1 MRVKIPTIH
10 SNHTSLNAMII
21 LEDGSTYRGT
31 GFGYPKTVG
40 GEFVFNTGMVGY
52 TETLT
57 DPSYRGQI
65 LCLTFPL
72 IGNYGV
78 PSKST
83 KDGYGLPKYFESDNI
98 QVSGLIVHELS
109 NVANHRECEKTLDQ
123 WLYDEKFPVLAELIH
138 EILQRKSE

>member
-10 SNHTSLNAMII
+10 SNHIGLNAMII

-65 LCLTFPL
+65 LCLTYPL

-78 PSKST
+78 PSNSITDRLWIAKI
-83 KDGYGLPKYFESDNI
+83 F
-98 QVSGLIVHELS
+98 
-109 NVANHRECEKTLDQ
+109 
-123 WLYDEKFPVLAELIH
+123 
-138 EILQRKSE
+138 

>member
-10 SNHTSLNAMII
+10 ANHIGLNAMIV
-21 LEDGSTYRGT
+21 LEDGSMYRGT
-31 GFGYPKTVG
+31 GFGYPTTVG

-65 LCLTFPL
+65 LCLTYPL

-78 PSKST
+78 PSNSI
-83 KDGYGLPKYFESDNI
+83 KDSYGLPKYFESDSI
-98 QVSGLIVHELS
+98 QVSGLIVPVGLS
-109 NVANHRECEKTLDQ
+109 
-123 WLYDEKFPVLAELIH
+123 P
-138 EILQRKSE
+138 

>member
-10 SNHTSLNAMII
+10 SNHTGLNAMII

-57 DPSYRGQI
+57 
-65 LCLTFPL
+65 
-72 IGNYGV
+72 
-78 PSKST
+78 
-83 KDGYGLPKYFESDNI
+83 
-98 QVSGLIVHELS
+98 
-109 NVANHRECEKTLDQ
+109 
-123 WLYDEKFPVLAELIH
+123 
-138 EILQRKSE
+138 

>member
-1 MRVKIPTIH
+1 MRVKIPTIYG
-10 SNHTSLNAMII
+10 NHIGLNAMII

-65 LCLTFPL
+65 LCMTYPL
-72 IGNYGV
+72 VGNYGV
-78 PSKST
+78 PSRSIR
-83 KDGYGLPKYFESDNI
+83 DGYGLPKYFESDKMSFFISILFSINEAMLI
-98 QVSGLIVHELS
+98 QSF
-109 NVANHRECEKTLDQ
+109 NVVNAGNKCSFNNCRS
-123 WLYDEKFPVLAELIH
+123 
-138 EILQRKSE
+138 R

>member
-10 SNHTSLNAMII
+10 SNHTGLNAMII

-65 LCLTFPL
+65 LCLTYPL

-78 PSKST
+78 PDFNL
-83 KDGYGLPKYFESDNI
+83 KDQFGLPRFFESMSI
-98 QVSGLIVHELS
+98 QVRGLIVQNL
-109 NVANHRECEKTLDQ
+109 
-123 WLYDEKFPVLAELIH
+123 
-138 EILQRKSE
+138 